1 MDSRYCWECTG
12 EILCIS
18 FSKGEFHMTYI
29 LTALVVF
36 VIGWQF
42 HKFLENSTKK

>member
-1 MDSRYCWECTG
+1 MDRQVLLGMHRRNPVYF
-12 EILCIS
+12 